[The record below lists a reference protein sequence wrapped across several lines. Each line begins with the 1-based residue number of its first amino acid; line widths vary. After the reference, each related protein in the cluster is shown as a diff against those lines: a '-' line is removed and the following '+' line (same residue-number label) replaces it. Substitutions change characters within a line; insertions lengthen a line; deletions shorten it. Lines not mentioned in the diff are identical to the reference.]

1 MAMMRAVT
9 FGAFGGPDVLQVTEV
24 ERPKPGRDDVL
35 VRIHAAGI
43 CHHDVLSRGGKIP
56 GRPGRILGHE
66 IAGEIVAVGAEV
78 ARERMGERV
87 VIYQRLFCGSCRDC
101 LRGRHDLCRASRVL
115 GEEGGGGYAEFACVP
130 ARNAIPVPDGLDM
143 TAAALAVCPIGTSVR
158 AVLGVAGTK
167 PGQIVLITGAGGGLG
182 LHAIAVAKSVQ
193 ARVIAVTSS
202 PQKAEIVRRAGADE
216 VIVSSELKFSGEVWR
231 LTGKLGADVVLENVV
246 TGTFGESLR
255 STAPNATV
263 VVLGNI
269 GVQPVALDPGLVI
282 MRRIRIAGSGNA
294 TFADVRTALH
304 LLATKAVKPFIGR
317 ILPFAQAALGHALM
331 EQRAV
336 SGRIVLQNW

>member
-1 MAMMRAVT
+1 
-9 FGAFGGPDVLQVTEV
+9 
-24 ERPKPGRDDVL
+24 
-35 VRIHAAGI
+35 
-43 CHHDVLSRGGKIP
+43 
-56 GRPGRILGHE
+56 
-66 IAGEIVAVGAEV
+66 
-78 ARERMGERV
+78 
-87 VIYQRLFCGSCRDC
+87 
-101 LRGRHDLCRASRVL
+101 
-115 GEEGGGGYAEFACVP
+115 
-130 ARNAIPVPDGLDM
+130 M